1 MGSRNFG
8 PARSYTTRPERAFKR
23 APTGPRRGVEK
34 SERTPSHE
42 DSSISSTSDARALGT
57 TNRKKGKDM
66 KDWNEFTH
74 FAGIDWAKNKHEVV
88 ILDQSGKIVARFTF
102 THDAAGWQN
111 WNQSIASYRGN
122 LAVCVET
129 NQGAVIERLLQSDC
143 SVYPVHPPRA
153 KQYRQRKISSGNKTD
168 FVDAWSLADALRM
181 DGCSWRALGPSDPLI
196 NELRLL
202 SRDEEAFIEQRT
214 ALVNQLQQALYE
226 YYQTA
231 LDAFEEWT
239 LPSAWAFVER
249 FPTPELLIAAG
260 KRMWQKFLHTHRLA
274 QPKTFAKRLDVFAKA
289 DRFLVRSEISRAKS
303 RQVLTL
309 IRLLRALESQ
319 LDAYRD
325 EIERLFA
332 QHSDCDLYRSLP
344 GVGKKLGPRLLGE
357 IGSDRSMFSS
367 SQALQSVAG
376 TAPVSY
382 QSGQIHKVYLR
393 RHCNKFLR
401 HTVHLWA
408 DLSRARSPWAQ
419 TYYQQQRS
427 RGRSHACAIRA
438 LGQRWLKILWK
449 MWVSNTSYNPDFHTK
464 NQLEHGSWVLKLLTQ
479 SPNSLSQ

>member
-1 MGSRNFG
+1 
-8 PARSYTTRPERAFKR
+8 
-23 APTGPRRGVEK
+23 
-34 SERTPSHE
+34 
-42 DSSISSTSDARALGT
+42 
-57 TNRKKGKDM
+57 
-66 KDWNEFTH
+66 
-74 FAGIDWAKNKHEVV
+74 
-88 ILDQSGKIVARFTF
+88 
-102 THDAAGWQN
+102 
-111 WNQSIASYRGN
+111 
-122 LAVCVET
+122 
-129 NQGAVIERLLQSDC
+129 
-143 SVYPVHPPRA
+143 
-153 KQYRQRKISSGNKTD
+153 
-168 FVDAWSLADALRM
+168 
-181 DGCSWRALGPSDPLI
+181 
-196 NELRLL
+196 
-202 SRDEEAFIEQRT
+202 
-214 ALVNQLQQALYE
+214 
-226 YYQTA
+226 
-231 LDAFEEWT
+231 
-239 LPSAWAFVER
+239 
-249 FPTPELLIAAG
+249 
-260 KRMWQKFLHTHRLA
+260 
-274 QPKTFAKRLDVFAKA
+274 
-289 DRFLVRSEISRAKS
+289 LVRSEISRAKS